1 MGARRRRAGGLKMG
15 VWGYGPFDNDTA
27 GDMIAKLAQDVRRVT
42 EAKTDA
48 AARYRYD
55 SARAAAQ
62 FMLLAHGTDIL
73 GGPPIEIAL
82 RALARMRG
90 DTAWLASMREPKQLA
105 RELNAELDDILLH
118 MRTCKGCRKT
128 YRKRKNDFKELVEL
142 VKTANDVKVPKPSSG
157 TWRRKN
163 PRRKKSKKMKG
174 RSK

>member
-1 MGARRRRAGGLKMG
+1 MGC
-15 VWGYGPFDNDTA
+15 WGYGPFDNDRA

-105 RELNAELDDILLH
+105 KKLTEEMTAILGH
-118 MRTCKGCRKT
+118 MRACKGCRKK
-128 YRKRKNDFKELVEL
+128 YKKRKNDFKELVEAA
-142 VKTANDVKVPKPSSG
+142 THVKVPKPSSG
-157 TWRRKN
+157 AWRRKN
-163 PRRKKSKKMKG
+163 PRRKKSKR
-174 RSK
+174 RSTP